1 MNRFPEP
8 GFKYLIIAVGML
20 LTALALNFF
29 FISSNQVPDRYVA
42 AIEKRL
48 AKEISK
54 ARSELDLIKD
64 KRGRNATLAF
74 SEMPGNPEF
83 PCFIYYN
90 KRLVYWSENRFV
102 PKYRQI
108 EGTYDVRA
116 VEMPRKFFI
125 AINEV
130 DEVSGKPLQT
140 LVIIPLQ
147 SKTNIV
153 NDYLKNYYN
162 TRIYSGEDFK
172 LFLPYAEKGMAV
184 TGPDGQVLFRIKFG
198 STYHY
203 QNHWLVLS
211 VKLLVF
217 LFLFFLILFFAAFSK
232 KFVSA
237 HQYERGFIFLFT
249 GLLAVR
255 AVMILT
261 NFPYSFIEIDLFDPA
276 NYASSDINPS
286 LGDLMLNL
294 LALGGLA
301 QYGFKYYYRSEWY
314 KKLRFS
320 SKAVR
325 NTVSVF
331 LIFLTYFWLNLHYLL
346 ILSLSFDSQWTMDI
360 TGNMEFSYLK
370 LISYGLFF
378 LSGVIYFLL
387 THISFKLFFRLNDV
401 HKPVALFN
409 FLGGTAVFILLSLL
423 AGWDFS
429 FIVIV
434 NVIFYTFLLLFQL
447 PNYVNR
453 IEFLTFVY
461 FFVSGIPA
469 AVTGA
474 YANYKYSQESVI
486 IKKERLASQLLVEN
500 DPVTEFLLTQ
510 AAEKIRNDVFI
521 QSRIYSPYASK
532 NIIKQKIKRE
542 YLGNYLEQ
550 YDAQIYIFNSKG
562 RPFES
567 GRSQTD
573 YFQLMDQVK
582 DYKTDVPGLYFIN
595 ELNRSFAKRY
605 LYFITIRRY
614 GRVAGYILLD
624 LKLKRFVP
632 NTVYPLLLSDNRYSY
647 HPDMLQ
653 GLSYGIFDGKRLVFN
668 YGTFNYMKDLDPA
681 MLDDARL
688 FKNGIRKGGYHH
700 YGFRS
705 EGRKIVVISS
715 RVYPVMNI
723 LANFSFLFLIF
734 VGSILAVLILISL
747 YSRVYNIHLNY
758 ATRIQLYLNFAFFT
772 PLFIISLTTMSII
785 VRSYK
790 KDLELRYLEKAQ
802 NLSSRLAGT
811 LKDYQ
816 DQYIDREML
825 SNEVYRIAQFAE
837 LDINLFNTNGWLIAT
852 SQPLI
857 YENELLS
864 GYINPRAYK
873 SIVEERSNS
882 IILDDYVGSLRYKNT
897 YVGIRSFDDG
907 SLIGVLSLPFFASRE
922 DLEKHLIRVL
932 SSVIIVYTFIFII
945 FLFISYYA
953 SGELTFPLRLITQKI
968 RKTTLSGYNEPLSW
982 KTEDEIGLM
991 VNEYNKM
998 LVNLEESKKALA
1010 RSEKESAWREMARQV
1025 AHEIKNPLTPMKLTL
1040 QHMKKKLHDEG
1051 KDREG
1056 RTIRQIDSLLQ
1067 QVNTLNDIAS
1077 SFSSFAQMPLPE
1089 NERFELTAL
1098 IREIV
1103 ALYDKEELA
1112 NIRMELEP
1120 GEFYIR
1126 GDRKWIGRAISNI
1139 LINAIQSSQNEGV
1152 PVIDIRAVKMDPGKL
1167 RLEIRDYG
1175 AGIPEDIKDKVFT
1188 PNFSTKF
1195 AGSGLGLAIAKRGI
1209 EHAGGRIWFD
1219 SEVGKGTVFFIEFNR
1234 D

>member
-1 MNRFPEP
+1 MKRLQ
-8 GFKYLIIAVGML
+8 GSGYRYMIIAFGL
-20 LTALALNFF
+20 LLIALALNFF
-29 FISSNQVPDRYVA
+29 FLTRKQTPSRFVSAVERGVA
-42 AIEKRL
+42 R
-48 AKEISK
+48 EISR
-54 ARSELDLIKD
+54 ATEELKKVRRIWGKD
-64 KRGRNATLAF
+64 ITPSF
-74 SEMPGNPEF
+74 SKMPDKLEF
-83 PCFIYYN
+83 PCYIYYN
-90 KRLVYWSENRFV
+90 KRLVYWSENRFI

-108 EGTYDVRA
+108 EGDYTIRA
-116 VEMPRKFFI
+116 IETPRKFFI
-125 AINEV
+125 ALKTA
-130 DEVSGKPLQT
+130 DEISGRPLET
-140 LVIIPLQ
+140 LVIVPLR

-153 NDYLKNYYN
+153 NDYLKNEYN
-162 TRIYSGEDFK
+162 KRVFTDEDFS
-172 LFLPYAEKGMAV
+172 LFLPYGEKGEAIKS
-184 TGPDGQVLFRIKFG
+184 PDGQVLFRIAFSG
-198 STYHY
+198 MY
-203 QNHWLVLS
+203 QYRNPGTVLLI
-211 VKLLVF
+211 KILVF
-217 LFLFFLILFFAAFSK
+217 LFLFMLGFSFAVLAK
-232 KFVSA
+232 NYA
-237 HQYERGFIFLFT
+237 GNHQYEKGFLFLLV
-249 GLLAVR
+249 GLLVVR
-255 AVMILT
+255 AVMIFT
-261 NFPYSFIEIDLFDPA
+261 GFPYSFIRIDLFNPG

-286 LGDLMLNL
+286 LGDLLLNL
-294 LALGGLA
+294 LVLGGLA
-301 QYGFKYYYRSEWY
+301 LYGFKYYYKSKWY
-314 KKLRFS
+314 KALRFS
-320 SKAVR
+320 NRPVR

-360 TGNMEFSYLK
+360 TENMEFNYLK

-387 THISFKLFFRLNDV
+387 THVSFKLFFRLNDV

-409 FLGGTAVFILLSLL
+409 FLGGTALFILLSWS
-423 AGWDFS
+423 AGWDFT
-429 FIVIV
+429 FIVII

-447 PNYVNR
+447 PNYVSR

-486 IKKERLASQLLVEN
+486 IKKERLASRLLVEN

-510 AAEKIRNDVFI
+510 AAEKIKNDVFI
-521 QSRIYSPYASK
+521 QSRIYTPYASK

-562 RPFES
+562 RPFDV

-582 DYKTDVPGLYFIN
+582 DYKTDVPGLFFIN
-595 ELNRSFAKRY
+595 ELNKSFAKRY
-605 LYFITIRRY
+605 LYFIEIRRY
-614 GRVAGYILLD
+614 NSIAGYILLD

-647 HPDMLQ
+647 NPEMLRN
-653 GLSYGIFDGKRLVFN
+653 LSYGIFDGKRLVFN
-668 YGTFNYMKDLDPA
+668 YGTFNYKKDLDSGL
-681 MLDDARL
+681 LDDPVL
-688 FKNGIRKGGYHH
+688 FKNGIRKGKFHH

-705 EGRKIVVISS
+705 EGTKIVVISS
-715 RVYPVMNI
+715 RAYPVMNM

-734 VGSILAVLILISL
+734 VGSILAILILISL
-747 YSRVYNIHLNY
+747 YSRVYSIHQNY
-758 ATRIQLYLNFAFFT
+758 ATRIQLYLNFAFFA

-785 VRSYK
+785 VGSYK
-790 KDLELRYLEKAQ
+790 KDLELSYLEKAQ

-816 DQYIDREML
+816 DQFIDREML

-857 YENELLS
+857 FENELLS
-864 GYINPRAYK
+864 GYINPMAFRN
-873 SIVEERSNS
+873 IVEEQGNS
-882 IILDDYVGSLRYKNT
+882 IVLNDQVGTLKYKNT
-897 YVGIRSFDDG
+897 YVGVRSFDDG

-922 DLEKHLIRVL
+922 NLEKHLIRVL
-932 SSVIIVYTFIFII
+932 SSIIIVYTLIFII

-953 SGELTFPLRLITQKI
+953 SVELTFPLRLITQKI

-982 KTEDEIGLM
+982 NTEDEIGLM

-1051 KDREG
+1051 KDKEG
-1056 RTIRQIDSLLQ
+1056 RTLQQIDSLLQ
-1067 QVNTLNDIAS
+1067 QVNTLNEIAA

-1089 NERFELTAL
+1089 SERFEITSL
-1098 IREIV
+1098 IREII

-1112 NIRMELEP
+1112 KIRLKMDP

-1139 LINAIQSSQNEGV
+1139 LINAIQSNEKEKV
-1152 PVIDIRAVKMDPGKL
+1152 PVIDINFFTDTKDKM

-1175 AGIPEDIKDKVFT
+1175 SGIPDDIRDKIFA

-1209 EHAGGRIWFD
+1209 EHAGGRIWFE
-1219 SEVGKGTVFFIEFNR
+1219 SEIGKGTVFFIEFNR

>member
-1 MNRFPEP
+1 MKRLT
-8 GFKYLIIAVGML
+8 GSGYRYMIIAAGVLLAAIML
-20 LTALALNFF
+20 KFF
-29 FISSNQVPDRYVA
+29 FITRQQMPSRFVA
-42 AIEKRL
+42 AVEKGV
-48 AKEISK
+48 AEEI
-54 ARSELDLIKD
+54 ARAESELQKIKSM
-64 KRGRNATLAF
+64 RGNDTSPSF
-74 SEMPGNPEF
+74 TGMPGKLKF

-90 KRLVYWSENRFV
+90 KRLIYWSENLFV

-108 EGTYDVRA
+108 EGDYTIRA
-116 VEMPRKFFI
+116 IKTPRKFFI
-125 AINEV
+125 ALKS
-130 DEVSGKPLQT
+130 SGEIAGRSLET
-140 LVIIPLQ
+140 LVIVPLR
-147 SKTNIV
+147 SGSNIV
-153 NDYLKNYYN
+153 NDYLKNEYN
-162 TRIYSGEDFK
+162 EHIFTDEDFK
-172 LFLPYAEKGMAV
+172 LFLPYAEKGEAI
-184 TGPDGQVLFRIKFG
+184 TGPAGEVLFRVAFSG
-198 STYHY
+198 TYHY
-203 QNHWLVLS
+203 RNRGMVLLI
-211 VKLLVF
+211 KGLIF
-217 LFLFFLILFFAAFSK
+217 LFLFFLGLSFVMAARNYASN
-232 KFVSA
+232 
-237 HQYERGFIFLFT
+237 HQYDRGFLFLLIGLPVFRVLMIFK
-249 GLLAVR
+249 G
-255 AVMILT
+255 
-261 NFPYSFIEIDLFDPA
+261 FPYSFIQIDLFDPR
-276 NYASSDINPS
+276 NYASSAINPS
-286 LGDLMLNL
+286 LGDLLLNL
-294 LALGGLA
+294 LVLGGLA
-301 QYGFKYYYRSEWY
+301 LYGFKYYYRSKWY
-314 KKLRFS
+314 KALRYS
-320 SKAVR
+320 RKAVR

-346 ILSLSFDSQWTMDI
+346 MLSLSFDSQWTMDI
-360 TGNMEFSYLK
+360 TENMEFNYLK

-401 HKPVALFN
+401 HKPVTLFN
-409 FLGGTAVFILLSLL
+409 FLGGTALFILLSIF

-429 FIVIV
+429 VIVIV
-434 NVIFYTFLLLFQL
+434 NVIFYTFLLLFRL

-461 FFVSGIPA
+461 FFISGIPA

-474 YANYKYSQESVI
+474 YANFKYSQESVI
-486 IKKERLASQLLVEN
+486 IKKERLASQLLIEN
-500 DPVTEFLLTQ
+500 DPVTEFLLNQ
-510 AAEKIRNDVFI
+510 AAEKIKNDVFI

-532 NIIKQKIKRE
+532 NVIKQKIKRE

-562 RPFES
+562 RPFDT
-567 GRSQTD
+567 GRSRTD
-573 YFQLMDQVK
+573 YFQLMNQVK
-582 DYKTDVPGLYFIN
+582 DYKTDVPGLFFIN
-595 ELNRSFAKRY
+595 ELNKSFAKRY
-605 LYFITIRRY
+605 LYFIEIRRY
-614 GRVAGYILLD
+614 NRIAGYILID

-647 HPDMLQ
+647 NPDLLRN
-653 GLSYGIFDGKRLVFN
+653 LSYGIFDNNRLVFN
-668 YGTFNYMKDLDPA
+668 YGTFNYKKDLYPDLLKDPE
-681 MLDDARL
+681 L
-688 FKNGIRKGGYHH
+688 FRNGVREGKYHH
-700 YGFRS
+700 YGFKS
-705 EGRKIVVISS
+705 EGTKIVVISS
-715 RVYPVMNI
+715 RIYPVMNM

-734 VGSILAVLILISL
+734 VGSILAILILISL
-747 YSRVYNIHLNY
+747 YSRVYSIHQNY

-772 PLFIISLTTMSII
+772 PLFIISLTTTSII
-785 VRSYK
+785 VGSYK

-816 DQYIDREML
+816 DQFIDREML

-857 YENELLS
+857 FENELLS
-864 GYINPRAYK
+864 GYINPQAYRD
-873 SIVEERSNS
+873 IVEEQGNS
-882 IILDDYVGSLRYKNT
+882 IVLDDYVGSLKYKNT
-897 YVGIRSFDDG
+897 YVGVRSFDDG
-907 SLIGVLSLPFFASRE
+907 SLIGVLSLPFFTSRE

-932 SSVIIVYTFIFII
+932 SSIIIVYTLIFII

-953 SGELTFPLRLITQKI
+953 SVELTFPLRLITQKI

-1051 KDREG
+1051 KDQEG
-1056 RTIRQIDSLLQ
+1056 RTIQQIDSLLE
-1067 QVNTLNDIAS
+1067 QVNALNEIAA

-1089 NERFELTAL
+1089 NERFEITSL
-1098 IREIV
+1098 IREII

-1112 NIRMELEP
+1112 KIRLKMDQD
-1120 GEFYIR
+1120 EFYIR
-1126 GDRKWIGRAISNI
+1126 GDRKWISRAISNI
-1139 LINAIQSSQNEGV
+1139 LINAIQSSAKDKI
-1152 PVIDIRAVKMDPGKL
+1152 PLIDVNFITESSRKM

-1175 AGIPEDIKDKVFT
+1175 VGIPGDIKDKIFT

-1209 EHAGGRIWFD
+1209 EHAGGRIWFE
-1219 SEVGKGTVFFIEFNR
+1219 SEVGRGTVFFIEFNR